1 MNSSEGNRILLIM
14 NPKSGTMQAAKYLV
28 DIIQHY
34 SDAGYRTTVM
44 MTGKSGDAREFA
56 IKYGEEADIILV
68 SGGDGTFNEVL
79 DGVISSG
86 LDVRIAYI
94 PSGSTNDFAAGVG
107 LPRGIMEAA
116 DVAITGEAKSLDIGS
131 FNGRYF
137 SYVASFGALT
147 STSYKVPQNLK
158 NILGHTA
165 YVLQGA
171 RDILAIKPIH
181 ARIITDEGTPNER
194 IYDDDFLFGA
204 VCNST
209 SVAGILR
216 LDAFDVDMNDGMMEV
231 LLIRTPSNI
240 LELNDTV
247 RALITNTF
255 DSSTVEL
262 FSAKDVRVEID
273 ESVHW
278 TLDGEYEKGGSTI
291 EINTIQSAIS
301 LITPPAEMEYELRI
315 HNQL

>member
-1 MNSSEGNRILLIM
+1 MEGNRILFIM
-14 NPKSGTMQAAKYLV
+14 NPKSGTMQATKYLV
-28 DIIQHY
+28 DIIQLY
-34 SDAGYRTTVM
+34 SDEGYRTTVM
-44 MTGKSGDAREFA
+44 MTAKSGDARDFA
-56 IKYGEEADIILV
+56 RMYGSDADIIIV
-68 SGGDGTFNEVL
+68 SGGDGTLNEVI
-79 DGVISSG
+79 DGVITAG
-86 LDVRIAYI
+86 LDVKLGYI

-107 LPRGIMEAA
+107 LPRGIMDAA
-116 DVAITGEAKSLDIGS
+116 ELAIKGEAKHLDIGC

-181 ARIITDEGTPNER
+181 AKIIADEGTINER
-194 IYDDDFLFGA
+194 IYEDDFLFGA

-216 LDAFDVDMNDGMMEV
+216 LDAFDMDMNDGMMEV
-231 LLIRTPSNI
+231 LLIRTPSNLI
-240 LELNDTV
+240 ELNETAV
-247 RALITNTF
+247 SLITNTF
-255 DSSTVEL
+255 NAPTIEF
-262 FSAKDVRVEID
+262 FSAKDVKVEID

-278 TLDGEYEKGGSTI
+278 TLDGEYEKGGSNI
-291 EINTIQSAIS
+291 EINTLMSAIS
-301 LITPPAEMEYELRI
+301 LVTDPTHGTEDVNMYNI
-315 HNQL
+315 